1 MIRNTNTYSILTRR
15 FAVFIVNFE
24 HMKCNDLAFSI
35 QILNLYLP
43 TVGALILLLLS
54 FVSLLLLSLLLMF
67 SCIITIIIIKSF
79 EVYHEETS
87 VPRLSLARS
96 LTKLVLN
103 ESLAEL
109 NRFAFRQQKYATI
122 CY

>member
-1 MIRNTNTYSILTRR
+1 MQ
-15 FAVFIVNFE
+15 
-24 HMKCNDLAFSI
+24 CNDFAFSV
-35 QILNLYLP
+35 QTLNLYLP
-43 TVGALILLLLS
+43 VVGALALTLLLLILLLLS
-54 FVSLLLLSLLLMF
+54 FVSLLLLLSLLLIF
-67 SCIITIIIIKSF
+67 SCIIAIIIIKSF
-79 EVYHEETS
+79 EVHHEKTS